1 VVAAVATPAASAA
14 SASAVASSPGAPAA
28 AASPGARSD
37 AAAASAPP
45 RPRDAAAP
53 DDLVRALAVGHRE
66 ETAALRELARSWQV
80 DLGAGDACA
89 SALREG
95 LACLRSRAG
104 LYAVRQFARPVVL
117 GLRGSDGRIA
127 FVRLVALGDDQA
139 VLESAGQRFRV
150 LLPALAGAWRGDFV
164 TLWRPPP
171 GWPPGGAT
179 PPDTLDNWLAAQ
191 LAAAGQGDAARP
203 LPERIR
209 MFQLSVGLQPD
220 GVPGPATLMRLARA
234 GGADEPRLAAAAA
247 DR

>member
-1 VVAAVATPAASAA
+1 
-14 SASAVASSPGAPAA
+14 
-28 AASPGARSD
+28 
-37 AAAASAPP
+37 
-45 RPRDAAAP
+45 
-53 DDLVRALAVGHRE
+53 
-66 ETAALRELARSWQV
+66 
-80 DLGAGDACA
+80 
-89 SALREG
+89 

-117 GLRGSDGRIA
+117 GLRGSEGGIA
-127 FVRLVALGDDQA
+127 FVRLIALGDDQA

-150 LLPALAGAWRGDFV
+150 TLPALAGAWRGDFV

-179 PPDTLDNWLAAQ
+179 PPDTLDSWLAAQ
-191 LAAAGQGDAARP
+191 LASAGQGDAARP

-209 MFQLSVGLQPD
+209 AFQLSVGLQPD

-234 GGADEPRLAAAAA
+234 SGAGEPRLAAAAP